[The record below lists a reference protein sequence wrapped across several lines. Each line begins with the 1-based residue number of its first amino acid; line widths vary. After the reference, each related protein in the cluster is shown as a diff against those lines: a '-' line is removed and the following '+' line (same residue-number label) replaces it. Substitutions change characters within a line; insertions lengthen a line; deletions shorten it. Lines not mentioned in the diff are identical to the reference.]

1 MTARHLIYRALQHPD
16 IVAEIGG
23 AEDPRIFAKKT
34 MTSSIEDTPFIVYK
48 LGNESTEEF
57 SEDRD
62 ISRQFLQVW
71 VHDYTDG
78 KVADYDRIDR
88 ILAIIRRE
96 FRRLT
101 SADDGSVWQVRYL
114 ETSADL
120 DDDTLNTVFRYLR
133 FQVIKE
139 ERS

>member
-1 MTARHLIYRALQHPD
+1 MTVRHLIYRSLQHPD
-16 IVAEIGG
+16 IVEEIGG
-23 AEDPRIFAKKT
+23 ADNPRLFAKKT
-34 MTSSIEDTPFIVYK
+34 MTSSVEDTPYIVYK

-57 SEDRD
+57 SDDRD

-78 KVADYDRIDR
+78 AAADYDRIDR
-88 ILAIIRRE
+88 IIAIIRRV

-120 DDDTLNTVFRYLR
+120 DDDTLKTVFRYLR

-139 ERS
+139 EK

>member
-1 MTARHLIYRALQHPD
+1 MTVRHLIYRALQHED

-34 MTSSIEDTPFIVYK
+34 MTSSVENTPFLVYK
-48 LGNESTEEF
+48 LGTESTEDF
-57 SEDRD
+57 SDDRD
-62 ISRQFLQVW
+62 ISRQFLQIW

-78 KVADYDRIDR
+78 EVADYDRIDR
-88 ILAIIRRE
+88 IIAIIRRVM
-96 FRRLT
+96 RKLT
-101 SADDGSVWQVRYL
+101 SKDDATVWQVRYL

-120 DDDTLNTVFRYLR
+120 DDDTLNSVFRYLR

-139 ERS
+139 EK

>member
-1 MTARHLIYRALQHPD
+1 MTVRHLIYRALQHED

-23 AEDPRIFAKKT
+23 PSNPRIFAKKT
-34 MTSSIEDTPFIVYK
+34 MTSSVEEHPYIVYK
-48 LGNESTEEF
+48 LGNETSEEF

-62 ISRQFLQVW
+62 ISRQFLQIW

-78 KVADYDRIDR
+78 EVADYDKVDLIVS
-88 ILAIIRRE
+88 IIRRTLQK
-96 FRRLT
+96 LT
-101 SADDGSVWQVRYL
+101 SSDDENVWSVRYL

-139 ERS
+139 EK